1 MKRIREVISKY
12 RTFCMK
18 IVIIVAFV
26 IFPFVLE
33 KILISTPIVSQ
44 FSNETWFSF
53 MASYSGAIVTVIV
66 MLITFKKS
74 DKENKEIIKRQMKQ
88 HQIDMENK
96 RLTHLLGVLFA
107 DYYFYDCKSICED
120 VYRFIKDF
128 KRIEGDMFYLDYL
141 HKLNYKL
148 YKLILN
154 LQQEDRGY
162 IKRFEEIL
170 DIKKDKD
177 EQINELLDV
186 VLELKQNINL
196 KRDDMIAEYQKYED
210 AISNIYYE

>member
-1 MKRIREVISKY
+1 MKRIREFISKY

-96 RLTHLLGVLFA
+96 RLTHLLSVLFA

-196 KRDDMIAEYQKYED
+196 KRDDMIAEYQKYEET
-210 AISNIYYE
+210 ISNIYYE